1 MATTIPTYTPSTA
14 GNVRASAS
22 LAAAGT
28 DNDNID
34 LSANYGGWITVLNTP
49 GGTVASTRGL
59 KIELFNRYGDSPTTA
74 ATASIVYTLP
84 SATASTAETSPRM
97 WIGVGY
103 WNIKI
108 TNLDAS
114 NAVTVE
120 ITLDVLT
127 NQATTS

>member
-1 MATTIPTYTPSTA
+1 MSTTIPTYTPSTA

-34 LSANYGGWITVLNTP
+34 VHTVWGCLLTVLNTP
-49 GGTVASTRGL
+49 GGTVAATRGL
-59 KIELFNRYGDSPTTA
+59 KIEIFNRYGDSPTTA
-74 ATASIVYTLP
+74 PTASWTYTLP
-84 SATASTAETSPRM
+84 SATASTAESNAPPI
-97 WIGVGY
+97 WLPVGY
-103 WNIKI
+103 WNVKI

-120 ITLDVLT
+120 ITSDELT
-127 NQATTS
+127 NLATT